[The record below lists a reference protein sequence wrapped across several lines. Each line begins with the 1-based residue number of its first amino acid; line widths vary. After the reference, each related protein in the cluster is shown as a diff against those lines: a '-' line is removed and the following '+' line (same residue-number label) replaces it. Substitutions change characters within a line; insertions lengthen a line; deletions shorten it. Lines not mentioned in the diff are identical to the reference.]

1 MTNVD
6 DLPCSCGNG
15 YDFEAKMAQMELE
28 FQQKKQQEEQEFSL
42 PLPQRIQ
49 SKNWKC
55 RKSALDE
62 ISTKIISL
70 SEFNED
76 IFKLFPKMT
85 QDTHQGNLEFAIE
98 LIINFFKIQIQIP
111 HEHQHVLNE
120 TLKNLIEKGYSALK
134 PAIKEKSKDAI
145 VKCCEHLTSMD
156 SLCDIISNLIDT
168 KNQKLIQ
175 AAVSISTLLLSLFGS
190 SAFTYKAVIPSMIKT
205 IDACS
210 PSIKNEI
217 IAFITE
223 LYKWIR
229 GGVRQYI
236 DNKIKDSTRNDI
248 DKSFE
253 AVTKQFQEGNVASAS
268 LKLDNNIIISNN
280 ASKKQ
285 PVIEVAIPGGD
296 DSEVDV
302 FNNKFGYGEKFVEEI
317 MKPERK
323 WKEKKEMFD
332 SFADAIS
339 PLKILKIK
347 NTQRIFFIE
356 MIKIMLKDPNINV
369 INSIIVA
376 IGNMAKGLR
385 NDFTEGRDL
394 FSILIEFFKEKKE
407 KFTNDLM
414 STLESM
420 ITYMDESTICDL
432 MMKYTSQ
439 NIPTQSKEKVCTLIE
454 KITTMKKGNVK
465 PLLEIAIKYTDD
477 PAIEVRTAGI
487 KALSFIKEKNNGLF
501 LTIIPLLNEQ
511 KIKKIDEILNSKG
524 VTIPTGTSVPVARKQ
539 KKEEETKEEQ
549 NNVAESNS
557 NDSEVEEIIKSK
569 IGDELYGNFN
579 QSKWD
584 IRRDAFKALA
594 EYITTNKED
603 VSVDVETYFKFIV
616 IKNKNFK
623 ETNINV
629 LKESILTI
637 QALVDNIP
645 SFSKK
650 FSSVILKKVID
661 KINDAKVRPQIHS
674 LFNAMIT
681 SFSPKAISTGIIKAA
696 EGKPVVILKET
707 ALYLSTAID
716 NFNIAQFPVKDI
728 TDFCKALEANSNP
741 QCRNAATTL
750 LCGIYKYIGEPLKNF
765 LRDIKEATMKVI
777 DEEFKKV
784 KMVNVQSNS
793 ATSNGNAS
801 KNPLMESLFPRVD
814 ISKKITPKMLKDL
827 AEGKWQLKKEV
838 IDAVEAAIN
847 ESSNRILPNGLG
859 EFISIVKQ
867 KLKDGNKNIVRLLT
881 QLITHLTTAMGVG
894 FKAYTKTL
902 LNPIIKNLSDKNTLL
917 REDVVKCLDNL
928 ISTVGFEI
936 VISSFPPFLNED
948 NLELRTEM
956 IKLILKYKAN
966 LPKCDSV
973 KDLIPGVVS
982 CLLDKQPSVRAL
994 AEELTKELLRVAN
1007 ISFFYNALKEYKPA
1021 IANTV
1026 KNVIDKYANL
1036 MCVGSDV
1043 VMSEER
1049 AASMKPNRRNVKYE
1063 DNSDDVIMKD
1073 ATVPSIPNRRSE
1085 CKSNEPMQNTIIMPT
1100 MTIPPITNIST
1111 IKPKDF
1117 AISTHLNEFSV
1128 ESTVKDTSKQQI
1140 CSYEISKSPLII
1152 TKTKS
1157 CTSSSTNDTISLS
1170 SSNLSQ
1176 IISRLYTG
1184 DPSSK
1189 ITSLIDLTDLI
1200 GISPDVI
1207 TKNIR
1212 DIFTA
1217 LNSTLA
1223 NAFEQASHNSFDSD
1237 LLRSVMT
1244 TYFKL
1249 AMKKNLLSCK
1259 DIPLD
1264 IVYNSYEKMLSLL
1277 ITASMIET
1285 PKEEDKKK
1293 VVKSINLLMLK
1304 LMESFNITA
1313 SFISLIKLIIN
1324 YLDSN
1329 NEKLCSLS
1337 IKCLLKLTNVIKSVI
1352 NEIEI
1357 DKIFVTVI
1365 VFIGDFVKRT
1375 NTDVSTIDDISPR
1388 NQIED
1393 MSIKVIKNL
1402 INEIVKL
1409 FNNEVWKYYKSAL
1422 EHCEFNDIFLK
1433 RWLTL
1438 MLRSKNGISQPVYST
1453 NPIVQRESPIK
1464 SNTMPLLVSKIE
1476 RAATNPELSSLMKFA
1491 EMMNKSE
1498 TYAEKERNV
1507 YEIISSIKRNK
1518 LNVEFMADKLNQ
1530 DNYTMLLKIFHSI
1543 RDSDDESKAKMMI
1556 NDKEKENFALSSNT
1570 MTNKISPSMNT
1581 NTTTQGFRLKTLQE
1595 YRNKL
1600 YGLSASTQSVPMRTT
1615 NDTINSL
1622 NSISSSMKNNKQDQ
1636 SNNLINNF
1644 ALRRQQMDEEL
1655 RSKREK
1661 MNQINK
1667 NISSNISSSN
1677 GVQHEQQ
1684 IDRLTE
1690 MKRKLEFLRNQK
1702 PNNTFNMN

>member
-1 MTNVD
+1 M
-6 DLPCSCGNG
+6 
-15 YDFEAKMAQMELE
+15 
-28 FQQKKQQEEQEFSL
+28 
-42 PLPQRIQ
+42 
-49 SKNWKC
+49 
-55 RKSALDE
+55 
-62 ISTKIISL
+62 
-70 SEFNED
+70 
-76 IFKLFPKMT
+76 
-85 QDTHQGNLEFAIE
+85 
-98 LIINFFKIQIQIP
+98 
-111 HEHQHVLNE
+111 
-120 TLKNLIEKGYSALK
+120 
-134 PAIKEKSKDAI
+134 
-145 VKCCEHLTSMD
+145 
-156 SLCDIISNLIDT
+156 
-168 KNQKLIQ
+168 
-175 AAVSISTLLLSLFGS
+175 
-190 SAFTYKAVIPSMIKT
+190 
-205 IDACS
+205 
-210 PSIKNEI
+210 
-217 IAFITE
+217 
-223 LYKWIR
+223 
-229 GGVRQYI
+229 
-236 DNKIKDSTRNDI
+236 
-248 DKSFE
+248 
-253 AVTKQFQEGNVASAS
+253 
-268 LKLDNNIIISNN
+268 
-280 ASKKQ
+280 
-285 PVIEVAIPGGD
+285 
-296 DSEVDV
+296 
-302 FNNKFGYGEKFVEEI
+302 
-317 MKPERK
+317 
-323 WKEKKEMFD
+323 
-332 SFADAIS
+332 
-339 PLKILKIK
+339 
-347 NTQRIFFIE
+347 
-356 MIKIMLKDPNINV
+356 
-369 INSIIVA
+369 
-376 IGNMAKGLR
+376 
-385 NDFTEGRDL
+385 
-394 FSILIEFFKEKKE
+394 
-407 KFTNDLM
+407 
-414 STLESM
+414 
-420 ITYMDESTICDL
+420 
-432 MMKYTSQ
+432 
-439 NIPTQSKEKVCTLIE
+439 
-454 KITTMKKGNVK
+454 
-465 PLLEIAIKYTDD
+465 
-477 PAIEVRTAGI
+477 
-487 KALSFIKEKNNGLF
+487 
-501 LTIIPLLNEQ
+501 
-511 KIKKIDEILNSKG
+511 
-524 VTIPTGTSVPVARKQ
+524 
-539 KKEEETKEEQ
+539 
-549 NNVAESNS
+549 
-557 NDSEVEEIIKSK
+557 
-569 IGDELYGNFN
+569 
-579 QSKWD
+579 
-584 IRRDAFKALA
+584 
-594 EYITTNKED
+594 
-603 VSVDVETYFKFIV
+603 
-616 IKNKNFK
+616 
-623 ETNINV
+623 
-629 LKESILTI
+629 
-637 QALVDNIP
+637 
-645 SFSKK
+645 
-650 FSSVILKKVID
+650 
-661 KINDAKVRPQIHS
+661 
-674 LFNAMIT
+674 
-681 SFSPKAISTGIIKAA
+681 
-696 EGKPVVILKET
+696 
-707 ALYLSTAID
+707 
-716 NFNIAQFPVKDI
+716 
-728 TDFCKALEANSNP
+728 
-741 QCRNAATTL
+741 
-750 LCGIYKYIGEPLKNF
+750 
-765 LRDIKEATMKVI
+765 
-777 DEEFKKV
+777 
-784 KMVNVQSNS
+784 
-793 ATSNGNAS
+793 
-801 KNPLMESLFPRVD
+801 
-814 ISKKITPKMLKDL
+814 
-827 AEGKWQLKKEV
+827 
-838 IDAVEAAIN
+838 
-847 ESSNRILPNGLG
+847 
-859 EFISIVKQ
+859 
-867 KLKDGNKNIVRLLT
+867 
-881 QLITHLTTAMGVG
+881 
-894 FKAYTKTL
+894 
-902 LNPIIKNLSDKNTLL
+902 
-917 REDVVKCLDNL
+917 
-928 ISTVGFEI
+928 
-936 VISSFPPFLNED
+936 
-948 NLELRTEM
+948 
-956 IKLILKYKAN
+956 
-966 LPKCDSV
+966 
-973 KDLIPGVVS
+973 
-982 CLLDKQPSVRAL
+982 
-994 AEELTKELLRVAN
+994 
-1007 ISFFYNALKEYKPA
+1007 
-1021 IANTV
+1021 

-1073 ATVPSIPNRRSE
+1073 ATVPSIPNRRNE

>member
-539 KKEEETKEEQ
+539 KKEEETKEE
-549 NNVAESNS
+549 
-557 NDSEVEEIIKSK
+557 IIKSK

-1073 ATVPSIPNRRSE
+1073 ATVPSIPNRRNE

-1464 SNTMPLLVSKIE
+1464 SNTMSLLVSKIE